1 MKFAAHYIITGTG
14 EILPKGIVEVDE
26 RGRIINLFSNENG
39 LREQAGMEFHSGVIC
54 PAFPDIF
61 QHLEVDEL
69 FARVPDL
76 QRFRAFLPADVR
88 HPKVVFNWL
97 KNIQMNDP
105 KAELSELVTLFC
117 KKLCEELSQPEAGTI
132 EIGKRPGLVLLN
144 VMNYQNLRLTED
156 SRIRKLI

>member
-14 EILPKGIVEVDE
+14 EILPKGIVEVDRE
-26 RGRIINLFSNENG
+26 GRITDLISNENG

-61 QHLEVDEL
+61 QHFEVDEL
-69 FARVPDL
+69 FVKIPAL
-76 QRFRAFLPADVR
+76 QRFRAFLPTDIR
-88 HPKVVFNWL
+88 HPKAVFNWI
-97 KNIQMNDP
+97 KNIQLANSTT
-105 KAELSELVTLFC
+105 ELSELISLFC
-117 KKLCEELSQPEAGTI
+117 QKICDELNQPEAGTI

>member
-14 EILPKGIVEVDE
+14 EILPKGIVEVDQD
-26 RGRIINLFSNENG
+26 GRIINLISNENG

-61 QHLEVDEL
+61 QHLQLDEL
-69 FARVPDL
+69 FEKVPEL
-76 QRFRAFLPADVR
+76 RPYQAFLPADI
-88 HPKVVFNWL
+88 
-97 KNIQMNDP
+97 KNIQLSDP
-105 KAELSELVTLFC
+105 KAELSDLIILFC
-117 KKLCEELSQPEAGTI
+117 QKLSMVLNMPEAGTI

-156 SRIRKLI
+156 SRIRKLR

>member
-14 EILPKGIVEVDE
+14 EILPKGIVEVDQD
-26 RGRIINLFSNENG
+26 GRIINLISNEKG

-61 QHLEVDEL
+61 QHLQLDEL
-69 FARVPDL
+69 FEKVPEL
-76 QRFRAFLPADVR
+76 RPYQAFLPADIS
-88 HPKVVFNWL
+88 HPKAVFNWI
-97 KNIQMNDP
+97 KNIQLNDP
-105 KAELSELVTLFC
+105 KTELSELITLFC
-117 KKLCEELSQPEAGTI
+117 KKLSEVLNQPETGTI

-156 SRIRKLI
+156 SRIRKLR